1 MSGSSLNAEGTSA
14 FEQKQA
20 GVLVKEQGRPGQL
33 KQGWGRFLGCE
44 VLQEVPGAPGGG
56 HRLEDLGR
64 DQKRPLMDAAGTCL
78 ALSPFSRACQAGLHC
93 WQMR

>member
-44 VLQEVPGAPGGG
+44 VLQEVPGGSWRWA
-56 HRLEDLGR
+56 
-64 DQKRPLMDAAGTCL
+64 
-78 ALSPFSRACQAGLHC
+78 
-93 WQMR
+93 